1 MDDLS
6 ATIRDAISR
15 SVAYDSIMS
24 VKYSKRPPER
34 YYLMTDGLPST
45 VKCREIPSVTLL
57 SNRGYF
63 YANTLN
69 FYNGISHHKDSIATY
84 NGLCYRL
91 SGPYLIVSL
100 RHYTQHPGHCYIGE
114 GPVFSYCL
122 NDSTG
127 RWENV
132 ESRIKQTWQTNYVT
146 DELKPIVVGTI
157 TDLFNIWGQ
166 RYNLIVNH
174 NDADYHIIS
183 SDDIDPLRYF
193 SDSDNIA
200 YISSMNL
207 KPDSGKTSDR
217 RSTVHI
223 VFPTLRIEG
232 DRLILTVSLKPGD
245 NYAYEDNTV
254 ETCRTVYR
262 LNRQTDKWEFESRT
276 IKANK
281 NN

>member
-1 MDDLS
+1 MNDLS
-6 ATIRDAISR
+6 PTIRDAISR

-24 VKYSKRPPER
+24 VKYNKRPPER

-57 SNRGYF
+57 SHMGYF
-63 YANTLN
+63 NANTLN
-69 FYNGISHHKDSIATY
+69 FHNGISHHKDSIATY
-84 NGLCYRL
+84 NGLSYRL

-100 RHYTQHPGHCYIGE
+100 RHYTQHPGHCYICE

-132 ESRIKQTWQTNYVT
+132 ESRIKENWQTNYVT

-157 TDLFNIWGQ
+157 TDLFNIWGK

-174 NDADYHIIS
+174 NDADYRVIS
-183 SDDIDPLRYF
+183 SDDIDPYRYF

-200 YISSMNL
+200 YFRFINL
-207 KPDSGKTSDR
+207 KPDSGKNADGRPMIYVLS
-217 RSTVHI
+217 
-223 VFPTLRIEG
+223 PTLRIEG

-245 NYAYEDNTV
+245 NYVDEDSTV

-262 LNRQTDKWEFESRT
+262 LNRLTGKWEFESRT
-276 IKANK
+276 ITALK